1 MAYTCDEAEYP
12 IEHYQQQEEW
22 IMNNKFPQKQN
33 TSEKLKAKQYGAA
46 ALICILVAVIMTIIR
61 LIWGNVMLG
70 SGGDKIPLGMVI
82 FLVRNI
88 VLLFG
93 AVDLVS
99 AIYHIMLWNRN
110 GRHSMDDD
118 NNGLLSDWKS
128 GERSPIKV
136 SLVLMA
142 GIMVLAFVLIVQA

>member
-1 MAYTCDEAEYP
+1 
-12 IEHYQQQEEW
+12 
-22 IMNNKFPQKQN
+22 MNGRFPQKQN

-46 ALICILVAVIMTIIR
+46 ALICILVAVIITIIR

-99 AIYHIMLWNRN
+99 AIYHLMLWNRN

-118 NNGLLSDWKS
+118 NNGLLTDWKS
-128 GERSPIKV
+128 GERSPVKV